1 MNNVDANKLLDNLR
15 QFTGTSQYYR
25 INPKILLT
33 DGTFYLAE
41 QTGAF
46 WLMTLF
52 ASHLVELNPY
62 DWFAVLK
69 LKLNGFAAT
78 VRIEDGNDTMLATQ
92 EIEYT
97 DFPLPCITLY
107 GCSDGDQ
114 WVLMLPSEY

>member
-15 QFTGTSQYYR
+15 QFNGTSQYYR
-25 INPKILLT
+25 INSKILLT

-52 ASHLVELNPY
+52 ASHLVERKP
-62 DWFAVLK
+62 DEWFAVLK
-69 LKLNGFAAT
+69 LTVNGAAAS
-78 VRIEDGNDTMLATQ
+78 VRIEDGNNTLIATQ

-97 DFPLPCITLY
+97 DFPLPSITLY
-107 GCSDGDQ
+107 GCSDGEQ